1 MPQLN
6 VSGLNVTSKTTLS
19 EYAAM
24 LKSAGFQASELGKA
38 VDVVASMKKG
48 KAFTFLA
55 FTSNMVSGGL
65 RELFAELCRRKFC
78 DVVVT
83 GVGSVEEDVM
93 KIAKPF
99 LLGSFNED
107 DCALHDKGVNRIGN
121 VLVPNDRYV
130 LLEKLDMEFLGIL
143 FEARKERRANGKFR
157 AVVTPSEMVYEY
169 GKFIAEKF
177 KNRKELESSW
187 VYWAYKN
194 NIKVIL
200 PAPTDGAMGMHVAF
214 FRQDYDLVID
224 AAGDMR
230 AVGTEVAF
238 AKKTGAI
245 ILGGGFAKH
254 HTIGLNIMRGGLD
267 YAVYVSTGTQYDGSM
282 TGARTN
288 EAVSWGKISSKA
300 KSAYVEGDATV
311 LFPILVSSFL

>member
-1 MPQLN
+1 MPQNISGIN
-6 VSGLNVTSKTTLS
+6 VSAKTTLS
-19 EYAAM
+19 EYVGM
-24 LKSAGFQASELGKA
+24 LKSGGFQASELGRA
-38 VDVVASMKKG
+38 VDVVRAMKQDG
-48 KAFTFLA
+48 AYTFLA
-55 FTSNMVSGGL
+55 FTSNMVSGGM

-78 DVVVT
+78 DVIVT

-93 KIAKPF
+93 KIKLPF
-99 LLGSFNED
+99 LLGTFTED
-107 DCALHDKGVNRIGN
+107 DLSLHKKGINRIGN

-130 LLEKLDMEFLGIL
+130 MLEKLDMEFYFRI
-143 FEARKERRANGKFR
+143 FEQKKEKRPNGKYR
-157 AVVTPSEMVYEY
+157 AVISPSELVHEY

-177 KNRKELESSW
+177 KSDKALEKSW

-194 NIKVIL
+194 GIKVVL
-200 PAPTDGAMGMHVAF
+200 PAPTDGAMGMHLAL
-214 FRQDYDLVID
+214 FRQDYDLVVD

-230 AVGTEVAF
+230 TIGTEVSF

-288 EAVSWGKISSKA
+288 EAMSWGKISSKA
-300 KSAYVEGDATV
+300 KSAYVEGDATI
-311 LFPILVSSFL
+311 LFPILIAPFL

>member
-1 MPQLN
+1 MN
-6 VSGLNVTSKTTLS
+6 ERISGLSVSAGTTLS
-19 EYAAM
+19 EYARL

-38 VDVVASMKKG
+38 ADVVSAMKKDR
-48 KAFTFLA
+48 AYTFLA

-65 RELFAELCRRKFC
+65 RELFAQLCRRKFC
-78 DVVVT
+78 DAIVT

-93 KIAKPF
+93 KISKPF

-107 DCALHDKGVNRIGN
+107 DAALHKKGINRIGN

-130 LLEKLDMEFLGIL
+130 LLEKLDMEFYSRL
-143 FEARKERRANGKFR
+143 FEARKEKRPNGKFR
-157 AVVTPSEMVYEY
+157 AVITPSETVFEY

-177 KNRKELESSW
+177 KGNKALENSW

-200 PAPTDGAMGMHVAF
+200 PAPTDGAMGMHLAF
-214 FRQDYDLVID
+214 FRQDFDLVID

-230 AVGTEVAF
+230 TIGNEVGF
-238 AKKTGAI
+238 AKRTGAV

-300 KSAYVEGDATV
+300 KSAYVEGDATI
-311 LFPILVSSFL
+311 LFPIIISPFL

>member
-1 MPQLN
+1 MVTKNIEGLK
-6 VSGLNVTSKTTLS
+6 VSPKTTLS
-19 EYAAM
+19 EFAD
-24 LKSAGFQASELGKA
+24 LLRSGGFQASELGRA
-38 VDVVASMKKG
+38 VDVVKAMKKDG
-48 KAFTFLA
+48 AYTFLA

-93 KIAKPF
+93 KISKPF
-99 LLGSFNED
+99 LLGTFNED
-107 DCALHDKGVNRIGN
+107 DAALHKKGVNRIGN

-130 LLEKLDMEFLGIL
+130 FLEKLDMEFLSRI
-143 FEARKERRANGKFR
+143 FEQKKEIRPNGKFR
-157 AVVTPSEMVYEY
+157 AVITPSQMVYEY

-177 KNRKELESSW
+177 KNSKALESSW

-194 NIKVIL
+194 NIKVVL

-214 FRQDYDLVID
+214 FRQDFDLVID

-230 AVGTEVAF
+230 AIGNEVGF

-288 EAVSWGKISSKA
+288 EAVSWGKISDKA

-311 LFPILVSSFL
+311 LFPIIISQFL